1 MFKNGDS
8 LILSYIGKVA
18 AFGLLTHLPPVE
30 LNNILLYQKLEV
42 ELGGTTHKIS

>member
-18 AFGLLTHLPPVE
+18 CLALQTHFRKE
-30 LNNILLYQKLEV
+30 KGNI
-42 ELGGTTHKIS
+42 